1 MKKIIMIAIVS
12 FLLMAG
18 SAAAVNSITFKWQK
32 NTETDLAGYKMYRA
46 ATPDGQVV
54 GLDTPVAIIPPN
66 NEIYDHNLIPDLAS
80 DKEALTID
88 GVEDG
93 TWYWI
98 LTAYDFSDN
107 ETGKSNE
114 VSATL
119 DSVPPAIPVILE
131 IIAVV
136 KAP

>member
-1 MKKIIMIAIVS
+1 MKKIIPM
-12 FLLMAG
+12 FLICLLLAG
-18 SAAAVNSITFKWQK
+18 TAFADNSVTFTWDK
-32 NTETDLAGYKMYRA
+32 NSETDLAGYKVYRS

-54 GLDTPVAIIPPN
+54 GVDIPVAIVLPN
-66 NEIYDHNLIPDLAS
+66 NQIYDHALIPDLAP

-88 GVEDG
+88 NIEDG

-98 LTAYDFSDN
+98 LTAYDTHDN
-107 ETGKSNE
+107 ESGKSNE

-119 DSVPPAIPVILE
+119 DSVPPGDPVILE

>member
-1 MKKIIMIAIVS
+1 MKKLLSLMVIVTILLTVNIAV
-12 FLLMAG
+12 AD
-18 SAAAVNSITFKWQK
+18 NSITFKWDK
-32 NTETDLAGYKMYRA
+32 NTETDLAGYRLYRS

-54 GLDTPVAIIPPN
+54 GVDIPITVSTN
-66 NEIYDHNLIPDLAS
+66 NQIYDHALIPDLEP

-88 GVEDG
+88 NVKDG

-98 LTAYDFSDN
+98 LTAYDIHDN
-107 ETGKSNE
+107 ESGKSNE
-114 VSATL
+114 VSASL
-119 DSVPPAIPVILE
+119 DSVSPGAPTILE